1 MYLTPYTKNFKKF
14 NLVNFKYGHIK
25 FIKKLGEGSTGS
37 VYKCLIHNK
46 KYTIKI
52 FDLENYTGIDGLI
65 EDVYNEMYISN
76 MLKNSVYNNTIKG
89 YSIYNRLND
98 VKIYLIYE
106 YYNKP
111 VDLREFINNSYDKS
125 KYILSNKN
133 KLSII
138 KQLIYGLKE
147 IKEKRITHCDI
158 KLENIIIFKNKDEY
172 NIKYI
177 DYGGSCYMENDMYDS
192 SEYDYNF
199 GTTGYMP
206 IEVYNKQIYYASDI
220 YSLAVCIIEILIGK
234 IWTDTNNY
242 SNCRKEVKTSLS
254 EIKDKKI
261 KKYLIRCLSENYK
274 IRPDIY
280 NFENEFI
287 TLLHQQLDED

>member
-1 MYLTPYTKNFKKF
+1 MYLTPYTRNFKKF

-76 MLKNSVYNNTIKG
+76 MLKNSVYNNIIKG
-89 YSIYNRLND
+89 HSIYNRLND

-111 VDLREFINNSYDKS
+111 VDLRDFINNSYNKS

-234 IWTDTNNY
+234 IWTDTNDY

>member
-1 MYLTPYTKNFKKF
+1 MYLAPYIKKFKKF
-14 NLVNFKYGHIK
+14 NLIYFKYGNIK

-37 VYKCLIHNK
+37 VYNCLIHNK

-52 FDLENYTGIDGLI
+52 FDLENYLDLDGLI

-106 YYNKP
+106 YYNKS
-111 VDLREFINNSYDKS
+111 VDLREFINNSYNKS
-125 KYILSNKN
+125 KYILTTKN
-133 KLSII
+133 KLFII

-158 KLENIIIFKNKDEY
+158 KLENIIIFKNKDDY

-206 IEVYNKQIYYASDI
+206 IEVYKKTIYYESDI

-234 IWTDTNNY
+234 IWTDTNDY
-242 SNCRKEVKTSLS
+242 SNCRKEVKSSLNK
-254 EIKDKKI
+254 IKNKKI

>member
-1 MYLTPYTKNFKKF
+1 MYLTPYIRNFKKF

-76 MLKNSVYNNTIKG
+76 MLKNSVYNNIIKG

-106 YYNKP
+106 YYNKS
-111 VDLREFINNSYDKS
+111 VDLREFINNSYNKS

-234 IWTDTNNY
+234 IWTDTNDY

>member
-14 NLVNFKYGHIK
+14 NLINFKYGHIK

-98 VKIYLIYE
+98 VKIYLIYN
-106 YYNKP
+106 YFNKSI
-111 VDLREFINNSYDKS
+111 DLREFINNSYDKS

-220 YSLAVCIIEILIGK
+220 YSLAICIIEILIGK
-234 IWTDTNNY
+234 IWTDTNDY

>member
-14 NLVNFKYGHIK
+14 NLINFKYGHIK

-111 VDLREFINNSYDKS
+111 VDLRDFINNSYNKS

-234 IWTDTNNY
+234 IWTDTNDY